1 MDCAIRKARVGD
13 ISPHSMI
20 NEAEHRID
28 RHYLLPFDALTAD
41 GMKMLLEVTPIPVTR
56 MSDDML
62 VALGEPRLLQ
72 AAQLHLDPRDRIKV
86 LEYRGQDS
94 EDVWT
99 AMWARELRT
108 LYTAPTPHGYMRM
121 MNDIRGAIP
130 TDAITRWCPS
140 LRSARQFADATGVSR
155 NILRQPPQAHES
167 GESAAPEETPLERI
181 RKGVHG
187 E

>member
-1 MDCAIRKARVGD
+1 
-13 ISPHSMI
+13 MI

-28 RHYLLPFDALTAD
+28 RHYLLPFDALTED
-41 GMKMLLEVTPIPVTR
+41 GMKMLLEVMPIPVTR

-72 AAQLHLDPRDRIKV
+72 AAQLHLDPRDRIRV

-94 EDVWT
+94 DDVWT
-99 AMWARELRT
+99 AMWARELHA
-108 LYTAPTPHGYMRM
+108 LYTAPAAHGYMRNL
-121 MNDIRGAIP
+121 NDIRGAIP
-130 TDAITRWCPS
+130 SDAITRWCPS
-140 LRSARQFADATGVSR
+140 LTSARQFASAAGVSR
-155 NILRQPPQAHES
+155 NTLRHPQAHQG